1 MELDGSLE
9 RLQDPSTRPYP
20 QPDESSPYSHFLK
33 V

>member
-9 RLQDPSTRPYP
+9 RLQEPSTHPYH
-20 QPDESSPYSHFLK
+20 QPDQSSPYSHFLK